1 MKVHIKPKEQRWWWM
16 PSKNE
21 NAKPEVEYL
30 PGGGHHIFTYEGTK
44 MWASQYEG
52 RTLATGREKKPTKS
66 ETLIITCYGQNTAP
80 LKTLVQ
86 ASIDFFEE
94 KETEMM
100 KIFQVDRWGEG
111 WEECQQ
117 KKPRPLES
125 VVLEGNVAEDII
137 SDVKR
142 FEKAG

>member
-1 MKVHIKPKEQRWWWM
+1 MPK
-16 PSKNE
+16 KNE
-21 NAKPEVEYL
+21 NTRPEVEYL
-30 PGGGHHIFTYEGTK
+30 PGAGNHIFTYEGTK
-44 MWASQYEG
+44 MWASQNEG
-52 RTLATGREKKPTKS
+52 RTLVTGFEKKPTKS

-100 KIFQVDRWGEG
+100 KIFQVDRWGMG

-137 SDVKR
+137 SDIKK
-142 FEKAG
+142 FKKAG